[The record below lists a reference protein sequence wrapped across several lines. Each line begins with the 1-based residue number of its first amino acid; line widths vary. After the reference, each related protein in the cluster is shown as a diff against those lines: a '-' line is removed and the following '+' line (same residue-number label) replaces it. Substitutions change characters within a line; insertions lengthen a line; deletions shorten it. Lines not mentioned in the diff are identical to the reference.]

1 MISSQGGGPYATKGL
16 LGWSIN
22 GPIGRKYQ
30 AQTSFFVKKV
40 RAHPMCSSCVDF
52 VDAYEDNNVG
62 LSREDVKFMEMVE
75 GSLIQNEDH
84 HYETALPIKDTH
96 KLFPNNRVQAERRLE
111 YLKRRL
117 QKDYRFQE
125 DYVRF
130 VEDIIQKGY
139 AEKVPASHRS
149 RSDGRVWYL
158 PHHGVYHAKKP
169 GKIRVVFDCSA
180 KYQGTS
186 LRVYRHLLLGDSCR
200 YALLDLR
207 ASFWRQSR
215 ISNKYF
221 CDSPT

>member
-1 MISSQGGGPYATKGL
+1 MSKVDLLIGVNVPEALEPKQVISFQGGGLNATKGL

-22 GPIGRKYQ
+22 GRIGRKYQ

-40 RAHPMCSSCVDF
+40 QAHPMCSSWVDF

-84 HYETALPIKDTH
+84 HCETALPIKDTH
-96 KLFPNNRVQAERRLE
+96 KFFPNNRVQAESG
-111 YLKRRL
+111 LKCLRRRL

-139 AEKVPASHRS
+139 TEKVPASHRS
-149 RSDGRVWYL
+149 RSDGRVKHL
-158 PHHGVYHAKKP
+158 PHHGVYHACKEARKN
-169 GKIRVVFDCSA
+169 KSSIL
-180 KYQGTS
+180 T
-186 LRVYRHLLLGDSCR
+186 
-200 YALLDLR
+200 ALPSTK
-207 ASFWRQSR
+207 AHH
-215 ISNKYF
+215 
-221 CDSPT
+221 